1 MVSPGVWMPRPGNLA
16 LFLRLCPILALAAG
30 CHGKYRRPVSDEPIA
45 ATADRLQRGSYL
57 VNQLLAC
64 GACHTSRA
72 TGNLLTEPERPDAY
86 LGGGNVYVGKGLG
99 TLWIPNITPDP
110 ETGIGRWKDDEIL
123 RGLRDGVAPDGHFLK
138 PMMPYASYQHLS
150 DEDAKAVVAYLRS
163 VPPYKQTKP
172 RQDNKL
178 GFMQRLMFDVIGV
191 QMHKPAGGVPQP
203 DRTKKVEYGH
213 YLVRVALCS
222 ECHSLAQKGPRPE
235 SDPLHLAGAEV
246 PFEDPALGKVYAK
259 NLTGD
264 VETGLGRYDAAA
276 IKRSLRGGL
285 RLDGK
290 KMASPMSNMIPH
302 YSGLNDE
309 DLDAMVVYLKS
320 LPATKHKVPERELVE
335 PLRARYGG

>member
-1 MVSPGVWMPRPGNLA
+1 MVTPGMEMRRRGNLA
-16 LFLRLCPILALAAG
+16 LFLVLGPISAWAAG

-45 ATADRLQRGSYL
+45 ANPDRLQRGSYL

-72 TGNLLTEPERPDAY
+72 TGNILTEPERPDAY
-86 LGGGNVYVGKGLG
+86 LGGGNLYAGRGLG
-99 TLWIPNITPDP
+99 TLWMPNITPDP
-110 ETGIGRWKDDEIL
+110 ETGIVRWKYDEIL
-123 RGLRDGVAPDGHFLK
+123 RAIRYGVTLDGRFLI

-150 DEDAKAVVAYLRS
+150 DEDARAVVAYLRS
-163 VPPYKQTKP
+163 VPPYKQAKP

-178 GFMQRLMFDVIGV
+178 GFMQKLMFEVIGV
-191 QMHKPAGGVPQP
+191 QMHKPVGAVPEP
-203 DRTKKVEYGH
+203 DRTKKIDYGH

-235 SDPLHLAGAEV
+235 GDPLRLAGSEI
-246 PFEDPALGKVYAK
+246 PFEDPGLGKVHAS

-264 VETGLGRYDAAA
+264 VETGLGRHDAAA
-276 IKRSLRGGL
+276 IKQSLRNGR

-290 KMASPMSNMIPH
+290 RMAAPMANMIPH
-302 YSGLNDE
+302 YSGLKDE
-309 DLDAMVVYLKS
+309 DLDAMVAYLKS
-320 LPATKHKVPERELVE
+320 LPATKHKVPERELIE